1 MPSTTGI
8 FRALSDATR
17 LRIVRLILAVDGSV
31 CVCEL
36 VDALEMPQYQIS
48 RHLSVLKNA
57 GLMHVTKQGTWGY
70 HGLDAAD
77 PLLTA
82 LWTFLR
88 TAPMSAEEEEQ
99 LRRDRRAL
107 ELRLQLR
114 ENGACVVGLG
124 ANRTRRATEEG
135 KNPAGKNGMSSMQ

>member
-1 MPSTTGI
+1 MPSMTEI
-8 FRALSDATR
+8 FKALSDETR
-17 LRIVRLILAVDGSV
+17 LRIVRLILALDTSV

-36 VDALEMPQYQIS
+36 VDVLEMPQYQVS
-48 RHLSVLKNA
+48 RHLAVLKNA

-77 PLLTA
+77 PLLSA
-82 LWTFLR
+82 LWKLLR
-88 TAPMSAEEEEQ
+88 TAPMATEEEEQ

-114 ENGACVVGLG
+114 ENGVCVVGLRE
-124 ANRTRRATEEG
+124 NRARKFTETT
-135 KNPAGKNGMSSMQ
+135 KA